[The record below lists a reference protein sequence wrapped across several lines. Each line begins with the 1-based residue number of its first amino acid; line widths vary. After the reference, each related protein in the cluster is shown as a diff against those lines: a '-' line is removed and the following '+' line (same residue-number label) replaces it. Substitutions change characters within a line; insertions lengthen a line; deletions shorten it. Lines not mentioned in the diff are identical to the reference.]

1 MDIKRNP
8 QIGSTDWLLRMND
21 GTALS
26 FPTEQEARR
35 AMATIEASE
44 KPIEIE
50 LASKITGEILPGMR
64 KLFATMSAMQIDW
77 QDNGMGDIIAQAAA
91 VQHPVAGFAPEVWA
105 QWGATFTAWQAWMET
120 ENEQLAG
127 ETPRS
132 VLMRRYVAQVPS

>member
-1 MDIKRNP
+1 M
-8 QIGSTDWLLRMND
+8 
-21 GTALS
+21 A
-26 FPTEQEARR
+26 
-35 AMATIEASE
+35 AMEASE

-50 LASKITGEILPGMR
+50 LAAKITGEILPGMR
-64 KLFATMSAMQIDW
+64 KLFATMSAMQVDW

-91 VQHPVAGFAPEVWA
+91 GQQTVAGFAPEVWA

-120 ENEQLAG
+120 DNAALAG

>member
-1 MDIKRNP
+1 MNIKRNP

-26 FPTEQEARR
+26 FPTEQEAQR
-35 AMATIEASE
+35 AMAAMDASE

-50 LASKITGEILPGMR
+50 LAAKITGEILPGMR
-64 KLFATMSAMQIDW
+64 KLFSTMSAMQVDW

-91 VQHPVAGFAPEVWA
+91 SQQPVAGFAPEVWA
-105 QWGATFTAWQAWMET
+105 QWGATFAAWQAWMET
-120 ENEQLAG
+120 GNAALAG

>member
-26 FPTEQEARR
+26 FPTEQEAQR
-35 AMATIEASE
+35 AMAAIDASE
-44 KPIEIE
+44 KPIEVE

-64 KLFATMSAMQIDW
+64 KLFSEMSAMQVDW

-91 VQHPVAGFAPEVWA
+91 SQKTVAGFAPEVWA
-105 QWGATFTAWQAWMET
+105 QWGATFTAWQAWMEA
-120 ENEQLAG
+120 ENAELNG
-127 ETPRS
+127 DTPRS
-132 VLMRRYVAQVPS
+132 VLVRRYVAQVPA